1 MQREIYQ
8 DNDAMLQE
16 LNEKILI
23 REDILKHNEHTL
35 LKLNGESNTKQEAL
49 KILEIEIAN
58 QRDENADL
66 ILKLHDE
73 VDELIKNNSDVNS
86 N

>member
-1 MQREIYQ
+1 MLREIYQ

-16 LNEKILI
+16 LNEKFLI

-35 LKLNGESNTKQEAL
+35 LKLNGELNTKQEAL
-49 KILEIEIAN
+49 KIAEIEIAN

-66 ILKLHDE
+66 IHKLHDKAF
-73 VDELIKNNSDVNS
+73 LKLAFYF
-86 N
+86 

>member
-16 LNEKILI
+16 LNEKIPI

-35 LKLNGESNTKQEAL
+35 LKLNGELNIKQEAL